1 VVGFLSTAKTFSK
14 FTITS
19 IFLKDG
25 HLYFIRFLI
34 QLPGG
39 IYMLIIFYVDL
50 HLIKQHIEVVRQEY
64 LDGWLPVLNQKLFV
78 DLLKH

>member
-1 VVGFLSTAKTFSK
+1 
-14 FTITS
+14 
-19 IFLKDG
+19 
-25 HLYFIRFLI
+25 
-34 QLPGG
+34 
-39 IYMLIIFYVDL
+39 MLIIFYVDL